1 MSDDGRIMFIFSCE
15 KNKEERSEVIKLK
28 KVGVFS
34 KESSLVSDN
43 SMEHVV
49 ATVKISTDNGT
60 ILSTV
65 IGTNS
70 ENIEY
75 TEADVI
81 KVINASQLARTGGFG
96 RTYPA
101 QIMSISMR
109 YRQLEKDKSKN
120 KNTPH
125 FIPPSLV
132 QEGVDAMT
140 NWIKQYIEND
150 KTNSDLFFMWLAQG
164 HAGVLAIEG
173 NSYNRAISNSSENKE
188 CMSYFEMGGM
198 YFGNGIIDDNGYF
211 AVIVPDGENSYKPD
225 LDAELNENEKSKFNK
240 SFGEFAQFIEGYESN
255 KPFPVCYKAIV
266 NSSEKATEQKI
277 KKMNLIME
285 EYKKE
290 QKENKDDEY
299 GMLGGLFGNG
309 GLFNGGEL
317 KNNQISDNAINILGQ
332 RQRESDCSYRA
343 EFVYMLYLDGTIN
356 NYTEFCSQLI
366 NEDTL
371 RYICENKDRAKKE
384 AESAIEIYNISREE
398 SDYENIDLTEYK
410 GYMFTSFNGISA
422 ESIQWVPTLF
432 QYVGDNMKQETKK
445 CELL

>member
-1 MSDDGRIMFIFSCE
+1 MI
-15 KNKEERSEVIKLK
+15 
-28 KVGVFS
+28 
-34 KESSLVSDN
+34 
-43 SMEHVV
+43 
-49 ATVKISTDNGT
+49 
-60 ILSTV
+60 
-65 IGTNS
+65 
-70 ENIEY
+70 
-75 TEADVI
+75 
-81 KVINASQLARTGGFG
+81 
-96 RTYPA
+96 
-101 QIMSISMR
+101 
-109 YRQLEKDKSKN
+109 
-120 KNTPH
+120 
-125 FIPPSLV
+125 
-132 QEGVDAMT
+132 
-140 NWIKQYIEND
+140 NWIKQYIKND

-198 YFGNGIIDDNGYF
+198 YFGNGIIDDNGCF
-211 AVIVPDGENSYKPD
+211 TVIVSDGENSYKPD
-225 LDAELNENEKSKFNK
+225 LDAELNENEKNKFNE

-266 NSSEKATEQKI
+266 NSSKKATEQKI
-277 KKMNLIME
+277 ENINLIME
-285 EYKKE
+285 EHKKE

-309 GLFNGGEL
+309 GLFNGGGL

-332 RQRESDCSYRA
+332 RQCESDCSYRA
-343 EFVYMLYLDGTIN
+343 EFAYMLYLDGTIN
-356 NYTEFCSQLI
+356 NYTEFCSKLI

-384 AESAIEIYNISREE
+384 AESAIEIYNISRKE